1 MMHSYIIIPLPAV
14 AGTGLVALA
23 LGPSIWLTRS
33 ERALA
38 IRRISGRKL
47 TVYLVVAAVPWAIV
61 LIGLQLNPHMSISVH
76 GILELI
82 AAIAIALVLFAGLV
96 SLPLAMIVLFFA
108 WLLDRKTVVAR

>member
-1 MMHSYIIIPLPAV
+1 MMHSYIIIPLAAV
-14 AGTGLVALA
+14 ASVVLVALA

-38 IRRISGRKL
+38 IRRIAGPKL

-61 LIGLQLNPHMSISVH
+61 LVGLQLNPHMSISVH

-82 AAIAIALVLFAGLV
+82 AAIAVALVLFAGLV
-96 SLPLAMIVLFFA
+96 SLPLAMIVLLFA
-108 WLLDRKTVVAR
+108 WLLDRKTIAAR